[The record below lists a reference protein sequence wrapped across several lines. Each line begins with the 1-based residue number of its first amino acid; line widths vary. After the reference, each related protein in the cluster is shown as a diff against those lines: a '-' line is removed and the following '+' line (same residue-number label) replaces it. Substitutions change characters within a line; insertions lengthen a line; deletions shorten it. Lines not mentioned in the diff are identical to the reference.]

1 MSEDT
6 ETAEQ
11 AASASSRLFRA
22 GDFAW
27 LLFGAVLIAA
37 DPETNYNATI
47 VLIVLTAFQII
58 EPRLDIFRS
67 RRGQVLS
74 IVLKMV
80 MSYLL
85 VGWTHTF
92 NGYYY
97 LIFLIPIISAAT
109 NFSAAGVA
117 LTTTFSLA
125 AYFSFLL
132 PIWPVDWAAISSQEL
147 RVMCL
152 RASFFAIV
160 AYVVYEQ
167 ARDKREEMKRTEQA
181 AQRLAESNRSLR
193 RAEASLRRTERL
205 AALGQLTAG
214 LAHELRNP
222 LGTIK
227 ASSEVLR
234 NPTMQCRPDVL
245 AEMAGYIGSEA
256 DRMNGLISSFLDFAR
271 PLQIRPV
278 EADLREVINDAL
290 RQQSDLASRCG
301 VPLMLRM
308 PDGSLRFEFDPE
320 LLKVALS
327 NLLQNSVQASKA
339 GQEVEVRVAAS
350 EDDVKIFVTDHGT
363 GIQPE
368 HLENIFNPFFTTKP
382 NGVGLG
388 LAIVSKIVDEHK
400 GQIYV
405 FSQPGSGTRFEL
417 SLPRNQQE

>member
-1 MSEDT
+1 MPQHV

-11 AASASSRLFRA
+11 AASRSNGLFRA

-37 DPETNYNATI
+37 DPEVNYNATI
-47 VLIVLTAFQII
+47 VLILVTAFQII
-58 EPRLDIFRS
+58 EPRLKIFRS
-67 RRGQVLS
+67 RRGQVFS
-74 IVLKMV
+74 IALKMV
-80 MSYLL
+80 MSYVL
-85 VGWTHTF
+85 VGWSHTF
-92 NGYYY
+92 NSYYF

-117 LTTTFSLA
+117 LATSLSLA

-132 PIWPVDWAAISSQEL
+132 PIWPIDWAAISSEDI
-147 RVMCL
+147 RIMCL

-167 ARDKREEMKRTEQA
+167 AKAKREEMKRTEEA

-193 RAEASLRRTERL
+193 RAEASLRRSERL

-222 LGTIK
+222 LGTIR
-227 ASSEVLR
+227 ASSEMLR
-234 NPTMQCRPDVL
+234 NPAMQCRPEVL

-256 DRMNGLISSFLDFAR
+256 DRMNALISSFLDFAR

-278 EADLREVINDAL
+278 EAELRDVVNDVL
-290 RQQSDLASRCG
+290 RQQSDLAAKRDVALS
-301 VPLMLRM
+301 LRI
-308 PDGSLRFEFDPE
+308 PDGPVRFYFDPE

-327 NLLQNSVQASKA
+327 NLVQNAVQASKA
-339 GQEVEVRVAAS
+339 GQEVEIRVAPS
-350 EDDVKIFVTDHGT
+350 EEDVKIFVTDHGT
-363 GIQPE
+363 GIEPE

-388 LAIVSKIVDEHK
+388 LAIVSKIADEHK
-400 GQIYV
+400 GKIYV
-405 FSQPGSGTRFEL
+405 FSEPGSGTRFEL
-417 SLPRNQQE
+417 TLPRNQRA